1 MESNHEGVSWLFYC
15 LQSSADLFFKLPDF
29 ANAMT
34 INGES
39 KAKNVVRPA
48 ANSSNNSGRMM
59 KIFLI
64 CNLAVT
70 LAVLTSGCNRD
81 GVKVYH
87 VDATDAA
94 NPAPP
99 PAAAPGAM
107 PATMPAGLPAPDN
120 SGLPSL
126 QFTLPDGWEKKAP
139 SAMRVASFGI
149 SEGGK
154 QADVSVIPMGGMA
167 GGNLANVNRWRGQVG
182 LAPVDEDAVQKMT
195 EKVLI
200 GGQDADLFD
209 IAGTGSERIIASVLH
224 RDDTAWFF
232 KITGDAALVEAQ
244 KSAFIAFLK
253 SVSFGAPA
261 VATPA
266 MDMSQLPPEHPPIGG
281 MTPAI
286 QVPTADV
293 GSKPT
298 WTVPAGW
305 IEAPLTQFLIAK
317 YAIADAGG
325 AQAAVNISSLAGDGG
340 GLLPNVNRWR
350 GQLGL
355 APATVADVANLP
367 TIDASGGKATLIEFS
382 GTDARTGKPAQLVGV
397 VLPLG
402 GQTWFYKL
410 MGDAGV
416 VTQQKDAFIKFVQ
429 SAKYPD
435 AH

>member
-1 MESNHEGVSWLFYC
+1 
-15 LQSSADLFFKLPDF
+15 
-29 ANAMT
+29 
-34 INGES
+34 
-39 KAKNVVRPA
+39 
-48 ANSSNNSGRMM
+48 
-59 KIFLI
+59 
-64 CNLAVT
+64 
-70 LAVLTSGCNRD
+70 
-81 GVKVYH
+81 
-87 VDATDAA
+87 
-94 NPAPP
+94 
-99 PAAAPGAM
+99 M

-126 QFTLPDGWEKKAP
+126 QFTLPGGWEKKAP

-149 SEGGK
+149 SDGGK

-182 LAPVDEDAVQKMT
+182 LAPLAEDAVQKMT
-195 EKVLI
+195 EKVVI

-244 KSAFIAFLK
+244 KPAFIAFLK

-261 VATPA
+261 AATPA
-266 MDMSQLPPEHPPIGG
+266 TDMSQLLPEHPPIGG
-281 MTPAI
+281 MMPAA
-286 QVPTADV
+286 QTTTADA

-305 IEAPLTQFLIAK
+305 TEAPLTQFLIAK

-325 AQAAVNISSLAGDGG
+325 AQAAVNISSLADDGG

-355 APATVADVANLP
+355 APATDADVATLP
-367 TIDASGGKATLIEFS
+367 TIDASGSKAALIEFS
-382 GTDARTGKPAQLVGV
+382 GTDARTGKPAQLIGV